1 MPITEEKLEYARRNL
16 TYIPTFLPEA
26 NIKMLDFQN
35 NYIAQIENLE
45 NLKQLVFLD
54 LYNNQIQVIIEF
66 IIRKFKVY
74 KSCIP
79 CEY

>member
-1 MPITEEKLEYARRNL
+1 VERVAKNEKPVTEERLDYARKNL
-16 TYIPTFLPEA
+16 TYIPPFRTEC

-54 LYNNQIQVIIEF
+54 LYNNQIQVLMQF
-66 IIRKFKVY
+66 I
-74 KSCIP
+74 
-79 CEY
+79 